1 MIVASGLLPGLDS
14 STSWRWRISPTPFS
28 SSWSREFLDGCPG
41 FCDYQCL
48 FPLGHSVFFLKNI
61 YTMHCNHPFSSPS
74 FNSTK
79 KNYFT
84 ETNVI
89 SLVLFFNVGIFV
101 PLITFILPATLLII
115 SLKRHTLHME
125 SNATGSRDP
134 SMEAH
139 VGTIKAISYFLIF

>member
-1 MIVASGLLPGLDS
+1 
-14 STSWRWRISPTPFS
+14 
-28 SSWSREFLDGCPG
+28 
-41 FCDYQCL
+41 
-48 FPLGHSVFFLKNI
+48 
-61 YTMHCNHPFSSPS
+61 MHCNHPFSSPS

-89 SLVLFFNVGIFV
+89 SLVLFFNMGIFV
-101 PLITFILPATLLII
+101 PLITFILPATPLII